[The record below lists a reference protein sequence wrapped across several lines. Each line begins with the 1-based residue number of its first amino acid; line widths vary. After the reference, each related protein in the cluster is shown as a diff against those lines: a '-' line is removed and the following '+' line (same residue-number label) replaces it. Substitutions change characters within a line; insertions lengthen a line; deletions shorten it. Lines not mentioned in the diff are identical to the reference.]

1 MSHLSVSAGCP
12 GSSSRPSAVW
22 TLRMFEDLIEPFCSL
37 DPQVSP
43 GGGACH
49 SRVILEDEG
58 AETNLSEGQFV
69 LCRWSDGLYY
79 VGKIQRV
86 SPPRQSCFVTFE
98 DNSKFWVLWKDIQHG
113 EIKSFCLYSSV
124 KSGLSFQNQLGV

>member
-1 MSHLSVSAGCP
+1 MIKRCTAHALTCQKPPDSSGMNHSSKLNNCLSVFTSVCLSVCLP
-12 GSSSRPSAVW
+12 DVTSVCLCWMSRK
-22 TLRMFEDLIEPFCSL
+22 LIKTFCSL

-49 SRVILEDEG
+49 SRGILEDDG

-79 VGKIQRV
+79 VGKIQR
-86 SPPRQSCFVTFE
+86 
-98 DNSKFWVLWKDIQHG
+98 
-113 EIKSFCLYSSV
+113 
-124 KSGLSFQNQLGV
+124 